1 MRPVGK
7 QLRLIKKTA
16 YAFHYVKKIVAVLI
30 FLQYYCKIQRFN
42 CRIMKRIILCFVLTL
57 HLCACNNEIPVQKD
71 MVFTV
76 NRELLSEVACLNT
89 SALFGIYPP
98 KNWVPAA
105 DSSQL
110 WKQLQAS
117 SKQQIVGLYKPDS
130 ADYLMLLMA
139 FPDADSLLFREMVS
153 NPSAYYNADSIW
165 AAVQASAFQYKGFD
179 INQIILQKD
188 ELTVFKLFFSD
199 DYGIT
204 ELNVMLPKAV
214 DQDIMK
220 VVEST
225 IGSVFHINN

>member
-1 MRPVGK
+1 
-7 QLRLIKKTA
+7 
-16 YAFHYVKKIVAVLI
+16 
-30 FLQYYCKIQRFN
+30 
-42 CRIMKRIILCFVLTL
+42 MKRIILCFVLTL

-71 MVFTV
+71 MVFHV
-76 NRELLSEVACLNT
+76 NPQLLSEVACIN
-89 SALFGIYPP
+89 SPAFFGIYPP
-98 KNWVPAA
+98 RNWYPAA

-130 ADYLMLLMA
+130 VNCLMLVMA
-139 FPDADSLLFREMVS
+139 FPDADSLLFREIIS
-153 NPSAYYNADSIW
+153 NPSAYYNADSVW
-165 AAVQASAFQYKGFD
+165 ASVQSSAFQYNGFS
-179 INQIILQKD
+179 IRQIILQKD

-199 DYGIT
+199 NQGIT
-204 ELNVMLPKAV
+204 ELNVMLPKNV